1 MANLKEIRTR
11 INSVSST
18 MQITSAMKMVSA
30 AKLKKAQN
38 AIAQIKPYT
47 AKLDEIVKIISYSQ
61 INEEV
66 ENPFN
71 LNPQAKN
78 ILIVPISSNRGLC
91 GAFNNNI
98 FKRTEKE
105 LLKYPKIN
113 VKVFPVGKKS
123 YEYFNSRYEILQYNY
138 SIFDNLNFT
147 NSANISSELINLFLT
162 KKFDAIKLI
171 YNEFKNAA
179 TQNIKVENFLPI
191 KIETEKN
198 IKSKNYIFE
207 PDIENLIK
215 NIIPNALKIQFYKSL
230 LDSFASEHGARMTA
244 MHKATDNAK
253 QLKDELKLNYNRK
266 KQAAITNEILEIVGG
281 EEALKS

>member
-30 AKLKKAQN
+30 AKFKKAQN

-47 AKLDEIVKIISYSQ
+47 AKLDELVKIISFTQ

-71 LNPQAKN
+71 LNTQAKN
-78 ILIVPISSNRGLC
+78 LLIVPISSNRGLC

-105 LLKYPKIN
+105 LLKYSKN
-113 VKVFPVGKKS
+113 DVKVFPVGKKS

-138 SIFDNLNFT
+138 AIFDNLNFT
-147 NSANISSELINLFLT
+147 NSKNISSELLNLFLT

-198 IKSKNYIFE
+198 IESKNYIFE
-207 PDIENLIK
+207 PTIENLIK

-266 KQAAITNEILEIVGG
+266 RQAAITNEILEIVGG
-281 EEALKS
+281 AEALKS

>member
-47 AKLDEIVKIISYSQ
+47 AKLDELVKIISFTQ
-61 INEEV
+61 INEEF

-71 LNPQAKN
+71 LNTQAKN
-78 ILIVPISSNRGLC
+78 LLIVPVSSNRGLC

-105 LLKYPKIN
+105 LLKYSKN
-113 VKVFPVGKKS
+113 DVKVFPVGKKS

-138 SIFDNLNFT
+138 TIFDNLNFT
-147 NSANISSELINLFLT
+147 NSKNISSELINLFLT

-198 IKSKNYIFE
+198 IESKNYIFE
-207 PDIENLIK
+207 PNIENLIK

-266 KQAAITNEILEIVGG
+266 RQAAITNEILEIVGG
-281 EEALKS
+281 AEALKS

>member
-30 AKLKKAQN
+30 AKFKKAQN

-47 AKLDEIVKIISYSQ
+47 AKLDELVKIISFTQ

-71 LNPQAKN
+71 LNTQAKN
-78 ILIVPISSNRGLC
+78 LLIVPISSNRGLC

-105 LLKYPKIN
+105 LLKYSKN
-113 VKVFPVGKKS
+113 DVKVFPVGKKS

-138 SIFDNLNFT
+138 AIFDNLNFT
-147 NSANISSELINLFLT
+147 NSKNISSELINLFLT

-198 IKSKNYIFE
+198 IESKNYIFE
-207 PDIENLIK
+207 PTIENLIK

-266 KQAAITNEILEIVGG
+266 RQAAITNEILEIVGG
-281 EEALKS
+281 AEALKS

>member
-47 AKLDEIVKIISYSQ
+47 AKLDELVKIISFTQ
-61 INEEV
+61 INEEF

-71 LNPQAKN
+71 LNTQAKN
-78 ILIVPISSNRGLC
+78 LLIVPVSSNRGLC

-105 LLKYPKIN
+105 LLKYSKN
-113 VKVFPVGKKS
+113 DVKVFPVGKKS

-138 SIFDNLNFT
+138 TIFDNLNFT
-147 NSANISSELINLFLT
+147 NSKNISSELINLFLT

-198 IKSKNYIFE
+198 IESKNYIFE
-207 PDIENLIK
+207 PNIENLIK
-215 NIIPNALKIQFYKSL
+215 NIIPNALKIQFYRSL

-266 KQAAITNEILEIVGG
+266 RQAAITNEILEIVGG
-281 EEALKS
+281 AEALKN